1 MIKFTEEEL
10 ATIRTLNEKNRA
22 VITELGEI
30 ELAKLQL
37 DKRRKFAEEYLANL
51 KSEQETNGKALT
63 EKYGNGNI
71 DLETGEFTP
80 IEE

>member
-10 ATIRTLNEKNRA
+10 ATVRTLNEKTRA
-22 VITELGEI
+22 VTLELGEI

-37 DKRRKFAEEYLANL
+37 QKRRKFAEEYLANL
-51 KSEQETNGKALT
+51 RAEQETNGKALT

-71 DLETGEFTP
+71 DLQTGEFTP

>member
-10 ATIRTLNEKNRA
+10 ATIRTLNDKNRA
-22 VITELGEI
+22 VTTELGEI

-37 DKRRKFAEEYLANL
+37 EKRRKYAEEYLANL
-51 KSEQETNGKALT
+51 RAEQEANGKALT

>member
-10 ATIRTLNEKNRA
+10 ATIRTLNDKNRA
-22 VITELGEI
+22 VTTELGEI

-37 DKRRKFAEEYLANL
+37 EKRRKYAEEYLANL
-51 KSEQETNGKALT
+51 RAEQEANGKALT
-63 EKYGNGNI
+63 EKYGNGSI

-80 IEE
+80 VQE